1 MDNVSAITYFDWVKR
16 LTQIFLILLFSS
28 HLFAQTGDT
37 SKDSLK
43 TIPNSNS
50 LTEMQIKFEDFELY
64 RELYNMKLSVS
75 PDGDSQTIWL
85 RTSVLIS
92 QRADLTN
99 ETPNNL
105 LSPLYTQY
113 IESTKFN
120 PIRYVLGM
128 AQAGAVGYLVYK
140 HIKKYGFFK

>member
-1 MDNVSAITYFDWVKR
+1 
-16 LTQIFLILLFSS
+16 
-28 HLFAQTGDT
+28 
-37 SKDSLK
+37 
-43 TIPNSNS
+43 
-50 LTEMQIKFEDFELY
+50 MQIKFEDFELY

-85 RTSVLIS
+85 RTSILIS

-120 PIRYVLGM
+120 PIRYVLGV
-128 AQAGAVGYLVYK
+128 AQAGAVGYLAYK